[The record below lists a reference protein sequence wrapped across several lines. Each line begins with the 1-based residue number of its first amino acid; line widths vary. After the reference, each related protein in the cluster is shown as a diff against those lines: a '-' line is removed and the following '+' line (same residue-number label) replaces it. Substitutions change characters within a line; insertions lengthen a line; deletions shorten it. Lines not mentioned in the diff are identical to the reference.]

1 MKIPVSWLNEFV
13 DVSDLSVKE
22 LADKLTFSGVEVESI
37 DVVGANLDDN
47 IVVGE
52 ILECVP
58 HPDSDH
64 MHVCKVSD
72 GNEVFQ
78 VVCGAPN
85 ARAGLKTPFA
95 KLGAY
100 IPGGDFT
107 IVPRKLRGVE
117 SCGMLCAAD
126 ELCISSDHGGIMELD
141 ASIACGTLVSSLV
154 PPPETV
160 LDLEITWNRPD
171 CLSVLGIAREMA
183 ALLNRPLKMP
193 ETDFEESESKV
204 EDFVTVKVEAGSL
217 CPRYTARIVENVT
230 DVPSPDW
237 MAKRLEQCGVRSISL
252 AVDVSNYVM
261 LECGQPLHMFDYR
274 LLKGGQI
281 VVRTAAEG
289 ETIKT
294 LDGIDR
300 KLDSS
305 MLAICDETVPVAV
318 AGVMGGEGSEISA
331 DTTTVLIESAL
342 FDAPC
347 VKFTAQKLGLA
358 TESSYRY
365 IRGVDPDLAGWA
377 SRRAAHL
384 MFKYGKARIASG
396 VVDADNRK
404 FRENPVA
411 LDFARARAMIGAEIE
426 NSRMV
431 EILESL
437 GLKTVECD
445 GEMAKFAIPSWRLDL
460 TMEADLVEEIA
471 RMHGLDAIPS
481 KMPDATSV
489 STLDDRPFY
498 RKARVRS
505 LLLGLGFSEAMHYSF
520 LSRKELDVF
529 DSRDVKRRVEI
540 PNPVSAEY
548 ALLRDSLLPQ
558 LSQSLGRN
566 ASHQVERAG
575 LFEIGRIFFADPRG
589 IPHEEERL
597 AIGLMGPFGRSAL
610 DRRRA
615 VSNEESMLWLKGA
628 VEELAAALHT
638 DQLSF
643 TPVEHPAFEPGWSA
657 EVKIGKQKAGV
668 IGLAKKALRHPWRM
682 TQPMALC
689 ELRLSVLLKKA
700 DEISGS
706 IQPTPNFPESRRDVA
721 FIADGEIT
729 HERIVDTI
737 RAAGGEF
744 LTEIE
749 LFDTFRSKQLGDG
762 KRSVAYSMAFRAA
775 DRTLR
780 DEEVNASFRKVIE
793 SLKSKLGV
801 DVRE

>member
-230 DVPSPDW
+230 DAPSPDW

-365 IRGVDPDLAGWA
+365 IRGVDPDLAGWT

-404 FRENPVA
+404 VRENPVA

-437 GLKTVECD
+437 GLKTVECN
-445 GEMAKFAIPSWRLDL
+445 GEKAKFAIPSWRLDL